1 MEVIY
6 MNINILKSNAKQSIK
21 DAKPS
26 PMIAYLIVAISNGIQ
41 VALNGSYSTVVNII
55 SVVVSI
61 LSMVINT
68 GFIWYTIEVARNQN
82 PITTDV
88 FNSFHCIG
96 KVIALNL
103 LIFLKVFLWSLL
115 LIVPG
120 VIKAYSYSMSLYVLH
135 DHPEWSVSQCMEE
148 SESLMKGNKGNL
160 FELQLSML
168 GWLALMGVVSLFVG
182 IILGLLGLST
192 LVIGI
197 LVSVCV
203 APFVIYICTAKANFY
218 DEVVN
223 KKVYD
228 L

>member
-26 PMIAYLIVAISNGIQ
+26 PMIAYLIVAISNGIR
-41 VALNGSYSTVVNII
+41 VALNVSNSTVVNII
-55 SVVVSI
+55 GVVVSI
-61 LSMVINT
+61 LYMVINT

-120 VIKAYSYSMSLYVLH
+120 VL
-135 DHPEWSVSQCMEE
+135 
-148 SESLMKGNKGNL
+148 N
-160 FELQLSML
+160 
-168 GWLALMGVVSLFVG
+168 VVH
-182 IILGLLGLST
+182 ITIEIST
-192 LVIGI
+192 QV
-197 LVSVCV
+197 
-203 APFVIYICTAKANFY
+203 
-218 DEVVN
+218 
-223 KKVYD
+223 
-228 L
+228 